1 MRRVFLQMMVSLDGY
16 IEGPKKELDWHVWD
30 DEMEKFGHEML
41 ESIDTILLG
50 RITYQLFA
58 DYWPSAKDSITPQM
72 NNLPKIVFSRSLKRA
87 DWQNTRII
95 SENVTEEISKLKHQ
109 SGKDLAIF
117 GSSNLALTL
126 LQNNLIDEY
135 RIVVNPVILGN
146 GKPLFEGLNNRFNL
160 KLQKT
165 KTFGN
170 GNVLLQYEPDSKM
183 RNVS

>member
-1 MRRVFLQMMVSLDGY
+1 LSFKV
-16 IEGPKKELDWHVWD
+16 
-30 DEMEKFGHEML
+30 L
-41 ESIDTILLG
+41 E
-50 RITYQLFA
+50 R
-58 DYWPSAKDSITPQM
+58 P
-72 NNLPKIVFSRSLKRA
+72 
-87 DWQNTRII
+87 WQNTRII

-183 RNVS
+183 RNGQILKNIIARWSD